1 MVHALAEVRR
11 ILKPDG
17 VLIDIRPL
25 NGQWP
30 IEVASLR
37 EVKETGRVEDFPEPL
52 NADRASN
59 KAMQEVEARGWFT
72 RDRQEF
78 FSYSY
83 SWDTPTEME
92 EWVADEWED
101 VVALREET
109 KQATRSAWAVG
120 DADAR
125 VRLQVRMLIS
135 RWVVRKDS

>member
-17 VLIDIRPL
+17 ILIDIRPL
-25 NGQWP
+25 SGTWP
-30 IEVASLR
+30 IEVASIR
-37 EVKETGRVEDFPEPL
+37 EVKKTGHVDDFPEPL
-52 NADRASN
+52 KADRASN
-59 KAMQEVEARGWFT
+59 EAMQDVEARGWFS

-83 SWDTPTEME
+83 SWDMPSDME
-92 EWVADEWED
+92 EWIADEWQD
-101 VVALREET
+101 FVALGEET
-109 KQATRSAWAVG
+109 KRATRSAWALG

-135 RWVVRKDS
+135 RWNVRKDS

>member
-25 NGQWP
+25 SGTWP
-30 IEVASLR
+30 IEVASIR
-37 EVKETGRVEDFPEPL
+37 EVKGTGRVEDFPEPL

-59 KAMQEVEARGWFT
+59 EAMQDVEARGWFS

-83 SWDTPTEME
+83 SWDTPSDME
-92 EWVADEWED
+92 EWIADEWQD
-101 VVALREET
+101 FVGLGEET
-109 KQATRSAWAVG
+109 KQATRSSWALG

-135 RWVVRKDS
+135 RWTVRKDS

>member
-1 MVHALAEVRR
+1 MVHALAEVWR

-17 VLIDIRPL
+17 VLIDIRPI

-52 NADRASN
+52 YADRASN
-59 KAMQEVEARGWFT
+59 EAMQDVESRGWFT

-83 SWDTPTEME
+83 SWDTPTDME
-92 EWVADEWED
+92 EWVADEWQD

-109 KQATRSAWAVG
+109 KQVTRSAWAVG

-135 RWVVRKDS
+135 RWIVRKDF